1 MSIRNRINALLEK
14 FLNYFSKILISLGFS
29 ILKRKPSVL
38 NMDDISLISNFDI
51 FKRPHN
57 KSLANQIARK
67 QKRAHN
73 LWQEGSVHESIE
85 LSKEV
90 QREIY
95 RKYDLLDSPDYYPK
109 IMSTFWTSMIGHFA
123 FLGIHLE
130 AQKRGYLPSGERLIL
145 DTKESANPE
154 LLDSFSKDYKIVK
167 LESTRE
173 WSELSGFSPDLERLH
188 LVKTTADFEH
198 IYTLWEL
205 IWREKLSKN
214 HNEPILTLDSEYL
227 SICARNLRELGVDS
241 TDAFVGIHI
250 RESLTA
256 NHLRSQPVESYMES
270 IKYLTQQG
278 YKVIRLGNPSMT
290 KIPDLAGLID
300 LSRNT
305 NDKKLH
311 AYVIAKSEFFISTT
325 SGPGSTPMLFN
336 VPTLHTNV
344 TSLNKNVLLQ
354 NRGSIY
360 LPKKIVNSNNQA
372 MSYSQILQS
381 PIGYSEKN
389 VLKNSKF
396 KVLPNSSQEI
406 IEGVKEMI
414 QIVNTHDES
423 ITNSTDYAIIDQ
435 LRKTFSPLGHGNF
448 ASSYLESNRE
458 WFLNV

>member
-1 MSIRNRINALLEK
+1 MSIRNRINTLLEK

-173 WSELSGFSPDLERLH
+173 WSELSGLWPDLERLH
-188 LVKTTADFEH
+188 LVKTTGDFEH
-198 IYTLWEL
+198 IYNLWEM
-205 IWREKLSKN
+205 IWQEKHNENLS
-214 HNEPILTLDSEYL
+214 EPILRLDDEYL
-227 SICARNLRELGVDS
+227 LHSEKHLARLGVDPH
-241 TDAFVGIHI
+241 DAFVGIHI
-250 RESLTA
+250 RESKTV
-256 NHLRSQPVESYMES
+256 NHLRSQPISTYMEP
-270 IKYLTQQG
+270 IKYLIQKG
-278 YKVIRLGNPSMT
+278 FKVIRLGNPSMT
-290 KIPDLAGLID
+290 RIPDLPGFLD
-300 LSRNT
+300 LSQN
-305 NDKKLH
+305 KKDNSLH
-311 AYVIAKSEFFISTT
+311 AYIIAKSKFFIATN
-325 SGPGSTPMLFN
+325 SGPGSIPMLFN

-344 TSLNKNVLLQ
+344 TSLNKNVLLT
-354 NRGSIY
+354 NKGSIY
-360 LPKKIVNSNNQA
+360 LPKRIIGVDNHA
-372 MSYSQILQS
+372 LSYSQILQS
-381 PIGYSEKN
+381 PVGYSEKN
-389 VLKNSKF
+389 VAKKSEYKI
-396 KVLPNSSQEI
+396 LPNSSEEL

-414 QIVNTHDES
+414 QFVNTHQDS
-423 ITNSTDYAIIDQ
+423 IYNSKDLEAIAQ
-435 LRKTFSPLGHGNF
+435 LRSSFKPLGNGKI
-448 ASSYLESNRE
+448 AASYLDINRK
-458 WFLNV
+458 WFLDV